1 MLRMIFVAILIV
13 AGAVF
18 STQGPFQGL
27 LFYIWNAYFRPEYWV
42 FDPILFQFHIS
53 LIVAIYI
60 IVRTAAKLPNPQ
72 LNPGTILLWL
82 FFAQALVGTVMSE
95 APARSWIFFD
105 QLWRIVVITYLIVV
119 LVDDRHKYRLV
130 LVTMVL
136 SLGFEAA
143 KQGWANFFR
152 APGQPNTN
160 PYTFLGDNN
169 GVAMGMMML
178 LPIIGALIQTTPRMW
193 EKNMFRFV
201 GIGVLLRGIS
211 TYSRGGFLGAVTLVG
226 VMLLRSEN
234 KFRAVIVAAILS
246 VGIYNLMPQE
256 FWDRMDTITID
267 ENGIREESA
276 DSRLY
281 FWQVAQKMADAKPL
295 TGVGLFA
302 FSSSFSNYDTEGRF
316 RDQERQ
322 THSAW
327 YGILAELGY
336 PGLVLLAANMGWAF
350 WSCWRTHRMSRGRPE
365 LREVRIYGNAM
376 IGALAVYA
384 VCAIFLSAQYLEMT
398 WHLFGMANALS
409 IIAKKEVAALAAT
422 SNGVQAA

>member
-1 MLRMIFVAILIV
+1 MLRMIFVAIIIV

-42 FDPILFQFHIS
+42 HDPILFQFHIS

-60 IVRTAAKLPNPQ
+60 IIRTAIKLPNPQ

-82 FFAQALVGTVMSE
+82 FFAQALHSTIMSE
-95 APARSWIFFD
+95 ASTRSWIFFD
-105 QLWRIVVITYLIVV
+105 QLWRIVVITYLMVV
-119 LVDDRHKYRLV
+119 LVDDRHKFRLV
-130 LVTMVL
+130 LVTIAL

-143 KQGWANFFR
+143 KQGWANLVR
-152 APGQPNTN
+152 APGAPNTN

-178 LPIIGALIQTTPRMW
+178 LPLIGALIQTTPRKW

-211 TYSRGGFLGAVTLVG
+211 TYSRGGFLGGLTLIAVMT
-226 VMLLRSEN
+226 MRSE
-234 KFRAVIVAAILS
+234 KKLRALVVMAILS
-246 VGIYNLMPQE
+246 GGIVYLMPQE
-256 FWDRMDTITID
+256 FWDRMDTITVD
-267 ENGIREESA
+267 EDGIREESSA
-276 DSRLY
+276 SRLY
-281 FWQVAQKMADAKPL
+281 FWQVAQDMANAKPF

-302 FSSSFSNYDTEGRF
+302 FSSSFPAYNTNQMYV
-316 RDQERQ
+316 DQERQ

-327 YGILAELGY
+327 FGVLAELGY
-336 PGLVLLAANMGWAF
+336 PGLLLFAGNLGWSF
-350 WSCWRTHRMSRGRPE
+350 WACWRTHRMSRRRPE
-365 LREVRIYGNAM
+365 LRDVRIFGNAM
-376 IGALAVYA
+376 IGALSVYA
-384 VCAIFLSAQYLEMT
+384 VCAIFLSAQYSEMT
-398 WHLFGMANALS
+398 WHLFGLANALS
-409 IIAKKEVAALAAT
+409 LIAQKEVAALEAT